1 MSTSSRTVRR
11 KAAAE
16 LHGKKNTSTTP
27 CARPVPVRA

>member
-16 LHGKKNTSTTP
+16 LHGKKNTSSAP
-27 CARPVPVRA
+27 CARPARGRA